1 MSTRFAFELLIQKRF
16 ADFDM
21 FRHVNNTVYPQYVE
35 AARLSYFGEFLKVDL
50 KKYLAFTV
58 NFQIDYVRAASF
70 DDSVCVLMRTKS
82 TGNSSMVLEYE
93 IANADDRNVV
103 YARGEVKQ
111 VTCDA
116 VTGKPVRVPDSFRR
130 KIVELEGMPI
140 EEAHLES

>member
-35 AARLSYFGEFLKVDL
+35 ASRLAYFGDFLSCDLSKVL
-50 KKYLAFTV
+50 GITV
-58 NFQIDYVRAASF
+58 QFEIEYVRPAGFEDNA
-70 DDSVCVLMRTKS
+70 CVLMRTKS
-82 TGNSSMVLEYE
+82 IGNSSMVIEYE
-93 IANADDRNVV
+93 VANADDRNIV

-116 VTGKPVRVPDSFRR
+116 LSGKPVRVPDSFRR